1 MKFKFLNT
9 RIVGAAAVLFFSLNI
24 SAAPI
29 YTDFTTINGNDW
41 ARADAFTFLS
51 WSDINDKCS
60 GVQCADGSVLNDY
73 DMTGWSWASKS
84 ELNALFDYVTKDYA
98 TTYDTSQTIYES
110 NSLWA
115 PALIEIF
122 GATYNPG
129 GNPEMIRGTY
139 NTSTIPSYLDSNSAY
154 VEAYEVGNYQ
164 GSNFDWYRTDA
175 GELNKHWTYA
185 DRGGMFLRSS
195 GITDVP
201 EPSTLAIFAL
211 GLMGLASRRFKKQ
224 A

>member
-9 RIVGAAAVLFFSLNI
+9 RIVGAAVVLFFSLNI
-24 SAAPI
+24 SAASI

-41 ARADAFTFLS
+41 ARVDAFTSLS

-98 TTYDTSQTIYES
+98 NSYDTSQSLSES

-115 PALIEIF
+115 PAMIDIF

-129 GNPEMIRGTY
+129 GSPEMIYGIF
-139 NTSTIPSYLDSNSAY
+139 NTTVNATNTAY
-154 VEAYEVGNYQ
+154 ARVLRVLNYQ
-164 GSNFDWYRTDA
+164 NANFDLYGYDA
-175 GELNKHWTYA
+175 DIQIYTHYG

-195 GITDVP
+195 DITDVP